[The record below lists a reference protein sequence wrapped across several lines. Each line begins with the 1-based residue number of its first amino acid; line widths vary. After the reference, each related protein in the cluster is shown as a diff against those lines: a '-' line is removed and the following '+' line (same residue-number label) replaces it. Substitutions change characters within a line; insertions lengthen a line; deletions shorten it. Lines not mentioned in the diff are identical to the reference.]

1 MQPLESDD
9 SPEAEAQSPQ
19 ITQLFKTVCT
29 CALTE
34 QFGKGKGKSKS
45 KETEF
50 ATEDDESD
58 SDETTM
64 VPGQIAEELE
74 SDVMGL
80 DVDEL
85 RQLLTEYYV
94 RPVLLERAARALRE
108 VCVPKNVIRPIR
120 CLKSIQSAHDADG
133 KWRCH
138 KCAHFLNQPKKFAA
152 TFVSTHSL
160 EHHKWV
166 YISPLVPYSLM
177 SFTAWHDLEIEM
189 LVPDTNFVLVCPF
202 VVFDSLTDFSTST
215 SAEPVLT
222 TFTSI
227 ASLIVFAPL
236 NSLISVMPTKI

>member
-50 ATEDDESD
+50 ATEDDESG

-85 RQLLTEYYV
+85 RQLLTEYY
-94 RPVLLERAARALRE
+94 
-108 VCVPKNVIRPIR
+108 I
-120 CLKSIQSAHDADG
+120 
-133 KWRCH
+133 
-138 KCAHFLNQPKKFAA
+138 
-152 TFVSTHSL
+152 
-160 EHHKWV
+160 
-166 YISPLVPYSLM
+166 
-177 SFTAWHDLEIEM
+177 
-189 LVPDTNFVLVCPF
+189 
-202 VVFDSLTDFSTST
+202 
-215 SAEPVLT
+215 
-222 TFTSI
+222 
-227 ASLIVFAPL
+227 
-236 NSLISVMPTKI
+236 